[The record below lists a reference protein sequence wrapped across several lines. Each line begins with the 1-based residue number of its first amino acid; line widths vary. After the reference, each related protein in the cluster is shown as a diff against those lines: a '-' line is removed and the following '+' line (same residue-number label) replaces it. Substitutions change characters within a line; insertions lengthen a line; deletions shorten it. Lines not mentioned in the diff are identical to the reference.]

1 MDRGAEDDILAGLQA
16 GSVPEGV
23 FSLRLDGLTGESGR
37 LLGLEGVRH
46 VPGKRL
52 VCRGSWEG
60 REVFA
65 KLYFGGRRAKKNWRL
80 EVEGI
85 EALHRHAILA
95 PVLLHSGTAE
105 QGRLY
110 VVLLAPVPRARSFK
124 EVWEECQG
132 QEGKSE
138 LLRIMIETVARHHSG
153 GLLQRDLHLKN
164 FLFSDGRLYTLDGGD
179 IERRDGAVPV
189 KEAVANL
196 GLLFA
201 QFPPGNDG
209 LVPFAFS
216 HYLKA
221 RSLGPDASLK
231 ALLLKNIETE
241 RKKRFKRYL
250 KKIFREC
257 TEFVC
262 KGDAGRLAI
271 YRRSEASPELEE
283 LLADPEKSRKTGGI
297 ARGGRISVW
306 TSRLGERKVVVKRF
320 GGRWFRLGLKSDIF
334 RSGAAREWKRGHYL
348 LCMGRMTPRP
358 LALVEF
364 YRGPVGHVSYLITEF
379 PAHH

>member
-1 MDRGAEDDILAGLQA
+1 MDNAGKDDIVAGLLA
-16 GSVPEGV
+16 GSVPEGP
-23 FSLRLDGLTGESGR
+23 FSLGLDGLTGESGR
-37 LLGLEGVRH
+37 LLCLEGVRH

-65 KLYFGGRRAKKNWRL
+65 KLYFGSRRARRNWRL
-80 EVEGI
+80 EVEGV
-85 EALHRHAILA
+85 EALHRHDILA

-105 QGRLY
+105 QGRIH
-110 VVLLAPVPRARSFK
+110 VALLAPVPRARSFK
-124 EVWEECQG
+124 SVWEECRR
-132 QEGKSE
+132 QEEKSE
-138 LLRIMIETVARHHSG
+138 LLKTMIETVARHHNG

-164 FLFSDGRLYTLDGGD
+164 FLFSDGSLYTLDGGD
-179 IERRDGAVPV
+179 IEQRAGAVPV

-216 HYLKA
+216 HYLKV
-221 RSLGPDASLK
+221 RSLRPDPALK

-262 KGDAGRLAI
+262 KRDTGRLVI
-271 YRRSEASPELEE
+271 SRRSEASPELEE
-283 LLADPEKSRKTGGI
+283 LLADPEKSRRACGI
-297 ARGGRISVW
+297 AREGRIAVW

-320 GGRWFRLGLKSDIF
+320 SGRWFRHGPKSDFF

-364 YRGPVGHVSYLITEF
+364 YRGPVGYVSYLITEF